1 MWKRIPK
8 EVSIAPN
15 SGMYSDWKPDLS
27 VEGYHQCVYCF
38 IGEPHFG
45 GIRNFHVEHYRPKK
59 KFVDLTND
67 YKNLFYACSICNT
80 FKSEDWPNEPNTDY
94 DIAFYPNPSLVD
106 YGEIFQINT
115 TTFYVEGKN
124 FTAKY
129 LVNKLFLNRRQLVV
143 YRKVNFADNKYKLEI
158 ERVKKIKE
166 TLFQKIS
173 ATDNIQECV
182 DYLRKYEL
190 ILNNLEETY
199 RKKDSTMPY
208 TRADITR

>member
-1 MWKRIPK
+1 
-8 EVSIAPN
+8 
-15 SGMYSDWKPDLS
+15 
-27 VEGYHQCVYCF
+27 
-38 IGEPHFG
+38 
-45 GIRNFHVEHYRPKK
+45 
-59 KFVDLTND
+59 
-67 YKNLFYACSICNT
+67 
-80 FKSEDWPNEPNTDY
+80 
-94 DIAFYPNPSLVD
+94 
-106 YGEIFQINT
+106 
-115 TTFYVEGKN
+115 
-124 FTAKY
+124 
-129 LVNKLFLNRRQLVV
+129 LNRRQLVV
-143 YRKVNFADNKYKLEI
+143 YRKVNFADDKYKLEI